1 MKMFSRTLSLIAL
14 ISIVLLTSCDT
25 ADKQSELLDKV
36 ITNDNLAKIA
46 DEIKDDPLITK
57 DEIDYFVNSLAKY
70 YQNKDSL
77 IGNSV
82 GYLIEKEKLAVR
94 NTSVLLM
101 VTAATKAEML
111 MKYYVRVIKIE
122 KLFNTK
128 TEQKLNR
135 IHYDFT
141 NIADKDITAIDGMMQ
156 FYTSKNQLIKQFEL
170 KINKDNEVIK
180 KDETKQFYESFLHN
194 DDDPKDA
201 FLREGKDI
209 QARWQPISVEFADG
223 TKLSIMN

>member
-1 MKMFSRTLSLIAL
+1 MKMFSKTISLIAL
-14 ISIVLLTSCDT
+14 LSIVFLTSCDT

-46 DEIKDDPLITK
+46 NEIKDDPLMTK
-57 DEIDYFVNSLAKY
+57 DEIDFFVNSLAKF
-70 YQNKDSL
+70 YQTKDSL

-82 GYLIEKEKLAVR
+82 GYLIEKERTAHR

-101 VTAATKAEML
+101 VTAALKAEML

-122 KLFNTK
+122 KLVNTQ
-128 TEQKLNR
+128 TDQKLNR
-135 IHYDFT
+135 IHYYFT
-141 NIADKDITAIDGMMQ
+141 NIADKDITAINGMMQ

-170 KINKDNEVIK
+170 KINKENEVIK
-180 KDETKQFYESFLHN
+180 KDETKEYYESFLHN

-209 QARWQPISVEFADG
+209 QARWQPISIEFADG